1 MNEPNVKKDKE
12 LCPVYKKCSGC
23 QLMNMTYEEQ
33 LRFKQIKVERLMG
46 KLCRPELIVGMDD
59 PVGYRYKVTAVYDFK
74 GGKSLCGVYQS
85 ATGGVIDVKSCA
97 ADNPKADS
105 IARQI
110 LKTANAMKISL
121 WSSYGGQGFLR
132 YAMIRIA
139 KGTGEIM
146 CVIGGTDN
154 DFPSKKHF
162 TAELMK
168 KCPEITSLVFT
179 VCKPDRIAPGTKYET
194 LHGKDYIED
203 IICGKKFRIS
213 PKSFAQINPVQTEK
227 LYSLAIK
234 YAALTGKETVID
246 AYCGIGTL
254 SLIAADK
261 ARTVYG
267 CEINRA
273 AINDAVINAKLNKA
287 ENVKFICA
295 DSGEFLEEFTEE
307 KLRADVVI
315 MDPARA
321 GADRRFLSNLV
332 KIAPKRIVYVSCNPE
347 TQSRDVF
354 FLIKN
359 GYKIKKLSPVDMFPF
374 TSHVETV
381 CLLSKLKSDQ
391 HIEVELKT
399 DELDLTSAESKATY
413 DEIKAYVKEH
423 SGLTV
428 SSLNIAQVKQKYG
441 IIERENY
448 NKAKTKDSRQAKC
461 TKEKEEAIVGALK
474 YFKMIG

>member
-59 PVGYRYKVTAVYDFK
+59 PVGCRYKVTAVYDFK

-381 CLLSKLKSDQ
+381 CLL
-391 HIEVELKT
+391 
-399 DELDLTSAESKATY
+399 
-413 DEIKAYVKEH
+413 VKD
-423 SGLTV
+423 
-428 SSLNIAQVKQKYG
+428 
-441 IIERENY
+441 
-448 NKAKTKDSRQAKC
+448 NKEQ
-461 TKEKEEAIVGALK
+461 
-474 YFKMIG
+474 

>member
-1 MNEPNVKKDKE
+1 
-12 LCPVYKKCSGC
+12 
-23 QLMNMTYEEQ
+23 
-33 LRFKQIKVERLMG
+33 
-46 KLCRPELIVGMDD
+46 
-59 PVGYRYKVTAVYDFK
+59 
-74 GGKSLCGVYQS
+74 
-85 ATGGVIDVKSCA
+85 
-97 ADNPKADS
+97 
-105 IARQI
+105 
-110 LKTANAMKISL
+110 
-121 WSSYGGQGFLR
+121 
-132 YAMIRIA
+132 
-139 KGTGEIM
+139 M

-381 CLLSKLKSDQ
+381 CLL
-391 HIEVELKT
+391 
-399 DELDLTSAESKATY
+399 
-413 DEIKAYVKEH
+413 VK
-423 SGLTV
+423 G
-428 SSLNIAQVKQKYG
+428 
-441 IIERENY
+441 
-448 NKAKTKDSRQAKC
+448 
-461 TKEKEEAIVGALK
+461 EK
-474 YFKMIG
+474 